1 MLNTARALPHHGVEE
16 IVGIVRV
23 DIFKPEILTR
33 VTERVHRC
41 VTLDIDI
48 EHRRESLMA
57 VVVEQPFIGG
67 NERAQH
73 IATAIG
79 LPQRIAHEPVHQ
91 SVTTGILDSG
101 RPAHVTYR
109 NSYAMK
115 VHGVTL

>member
-73 IATAIG
+73 IATA
-79 LPQRIAHEPVHQ
+79 L
-91 SVTTGILDSG
+91 G